1 MSELDEKRRNAMTRF
16 VQSGIQTVVTTTN
29 LGYFPDELLEEA
41 KVVNVV
47 G

>member
-1 MSELDEKRRNAMTRF
+1 MSEVDEGRRDAMTRF

-29 LGYFPDELLEEA
+29 LGYFPEELLLDA
-41 KVVNVV
+41 RVVRID